1 MVFSQKKHRHQ
12 FKVDLVFKPGLL
24 FESNYK
30 KVVNLDSIL
39 EGIIPAF
46 QIFTLQE

>member
-1 MVFSQKKHRHQ
+1 MVFLREKHRCQ
-12 FKVDLVFKPGLL
+12 FKVDLVIKPALL

-30 KVVNLDSIL
+30 KVVNLYSIL
-39 EGIIPAF
+39 DGKIPAF

>member
-1 MVFSQKKHRHQ
+1 
-12 FKVDLVFKPGLL
+12 VDLVFKPALL

-39 EGIIPAF
+39 DGIMPAF
-46 QIFTLQE
+46 QIFILQE